1 MKAVR
6 FHQQGGLEVLKYE
19 IAPDPKPDT
28 EEVLLRVRAA
38 SVNHVDL
45 WVRTLYQVASFPH
58 IPGSDAAGEIV
69 ELGHGVSNFSV
80 GDRVVV
86 YPGIPC
92 GHCEYC
98 LAGEDSACLNFGIFG
113 VKTDGA
119 YAELTVA
126 KASNLLP
133 IPNGISCEEAA
144 AFPVTYIT
152 AWHSLITRAGLRAG
166 ETVLIHGAGS
176 GVGTAA
182 IQIAKLAGAKVI
194 ATSGSKEKREKA
206 KSMGAEEALDYH
218 YVKWP
223 EKVRELTGGRG
234 VEVVFDFIGPATFT
248 GSIASLAKLGRL
260 VSCGATTGADINF
273 DLRNLYSRQI
283 SIIGAMLGSRAEFVL
298 LLRLLAD
305 GELKPVID
313 RVMPLSEAAEAH
325 RLMEQAGQFGKI
337 VLKP

>member
-1 MKAVR
+1 
-6 FHQQGGLEVLKYE
+6 
-19 IAPDPKPDT
+19 
-28 EEVLLRVRAA
+28 
-38 SVNHVDL
+38 
-45 WVRTLYQVASFPH
+45 
-58 IPGSDAAGEIV
+58 
-69 ELGHGVSNFSV
+69 VSNFSV

-92 GHCEYC
+92 GSCEYC
-98 LAGEDSACLNFGIFG
+98 LAGEDSACINFGIFG

-133 IPNGISCEEAA
+133 IPNGVSFEEAA

-194 ATSGSKEKREKA
+194 ATSGNKEKCAKA
-206 KSMGAEEALDYH
+206 KNIGAEEALDYH
-218 YVKWP
+218 YAKWP

-283 SIIGAMLGSRAEFVL
+283 SIIGAMLGSRAEFAL
-298 LLRLLAD
+298 LLRLLAE
-305 GELKPVID
+305 GKLKPVID
-313 RVMPLSEAAEAH
+313 RIMPLAEAPEAH